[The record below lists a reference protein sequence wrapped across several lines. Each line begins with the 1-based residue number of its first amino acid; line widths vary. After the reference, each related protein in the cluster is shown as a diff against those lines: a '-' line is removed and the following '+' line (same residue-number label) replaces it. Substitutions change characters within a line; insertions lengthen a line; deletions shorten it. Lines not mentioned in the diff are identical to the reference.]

1 MIKYGSA
8 QHGDCPMVHLQE
20 EVLKRNFCTP
30 QRGLLYSPTERL
42 TGLNSWARLWVRTRR
57 NPAKNPFDCLHLKRR
72 LLYDCSSVV
81 RVLCVCVFCKCIVQI
96 LTAVCFIRAILTV
109 GVSITALPVGD
120 AVGGALTLELTPAA
134 AIGGMRVLSGY
145 QGRSHRAINC
155 CQENEKHCY
164 SALFPV
170 I

>member
-1 MIKYGSA
+1 MSEALG
-8 QHGDCPMVHLQE
+8 E
-20 EVLKRNFCTP
+20 
-30 QRGLLYSPTERL
+30 
-42 TGLNSWARLWVRTRR
+42 NSR

-81 RVLCVCVFCKCIVQI
+81 RVLCVCETVFCKCIVQI

-120 AVGGALTLELTPAA
+120 AAGGALTLELTPAA
-134 AIGGMRVLSGY
+134 AIGRMRVLSGY

-155 CQENEKHCY
+155 CQENEKQTVLRSIISCY
-164 SALFPV
+164 IKCGHTSLTVDAHY
-170 I
+170 